1 VVLAAGVWAGSMLV
15 SPVPMSAGLCLAA
28 AVVAVTAAPRVA
40 AWTAGGG
47 S

>member
-1 VVLAAGVWAGSMLV
+1 MLAAVVWAGSMLV

-28 AVVAVTAAPRVA
+28 AAVAAAVAPRVS